1 MDNILNLLK
10 IDFQKL
16 QCKKIES
23 PKIGSPK
30 IEWKEKIM
38 LEKTKPEKGVWR
50 KIECME
56 KAVQWNL
63 SARKM
68 SVSKM
73 SAFIYHKK
81 ECKQLKFI
89 MQSWP

>member
-1 MDNILNLLK
+1 M
-10 IDFQKL
+10 
-16 QCKKIES
+16 QCEKIES
-23 PKIGSPK
+23 PKKQSPK
-30 IEWKEKIM
+30 IEGTEIQMLEKIM
-38 LEKTKPEKGVWR
+38 SEKGVWR